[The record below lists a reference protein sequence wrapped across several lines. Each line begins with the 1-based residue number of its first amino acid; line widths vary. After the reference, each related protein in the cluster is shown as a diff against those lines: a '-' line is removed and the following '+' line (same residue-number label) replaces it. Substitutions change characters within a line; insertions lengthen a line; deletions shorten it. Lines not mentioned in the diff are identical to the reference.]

1 MGPSTSA
8 PNPSYREVC
17 SGTTGHVEVYD
28 CEFDGNE
35 ETYEQLVRHFFMFHD
50 PTTLNKQGNDRGTQY
65 ASVLYCYD
73 QKQVDWYSF
82 DIFHSICQRL
92 YSQDSLPRLTE
103 YNFKIT
109 QTEIANKVKT
119 ELQDLL
125 NKGKIRNYNVGVSPF
140 RIIHILLICH
150 QYFQPSTFVA
160 AHVLWYVLLYDRRK
174 RCALMYETP
183 LSSTKHRMITKHT

>member
-1 MGPSTSA
+1 MGPTTSA

-73 QKQVDWYSF
+73 QKQVD
-82 DIFHSICQRL
+82 
-92 YSQDSLPRLTE
+92 
-103 YNFKIT
+103 
-109 QTEIANKVKT
+109 
-119 ELQDLL
+119 
-125 NKGKIRNYNVGVSPF
+125 
-140 RIIHILLICH
+140 
-150 QYFQPSTFVA
+150 
-160 AHVLWYVLLYDRRK
+160 
-174 RCALMYETP
+174 
-183 LSSTKHRMITKHT
+183 

>member
-73 QKQVDWYSF
+73 QKQVDRYSF
-82 DIFHSICQRL
+82 DFFQSVLQCINYENPSTVLTNGQ
-92 YSQDSLPRLTE
+92 LPNL
-103 YNFKIT
+103 

-125 NKGKIRNYNVGVSPF
+125 NKGKIRNYNVRLSPF
-140 RIIHILLICH
+140 LTQTL
-150 QYFQPSTFVA
+150 
-160 AHVLWYVLLYDRRK
+160 
-174 RCALMYETP
+174 
-183 LSSTKHRMITKHT
+183 